1 MCTVTVRKSQSHSYH
16 WHFNVKLLQDV
27 LFCETFDI
35 FWIKWKK
42 QKNNYDD
49 IVQWWDIGKAQIRI
63 FCQNYIY
70 NTNGRIKK
78 TVFEL
83 EKEIQQIEGE
93 LSVGDAV
100 TVGKLE
106 EKKKI

>member
-1 MCTVTVRKSQSHSYH
+1 MGSLIIIYVCIIEINVRKSQSHNYH

-27 LFCETFDI
+27 LFCEKCHV
-35 FWIKWKK
+35 FWIEWKK

-63 FCQNYIY
+63 FCQNSIY

-78 TVFEL
+78 NCF
-83 EKEIQQIEGE
+83 
-93 LSVGDAV
+93 
-100 TVGKLE
+100 
-106 EKKKI
+106 

>member
-1 MCTVTVRKSQSHSYH
+1 M
-16 WHFNVKLLQDV
+16 KLLQDV
-27 LFCETFDI
+27 LFCEKCYV
-35 FWIKWKK
+35 FWIEWEKK
-42 QKNNYDD
+42 KNDD

-83 EKEIQQIEGE
+83 EKEIKQIEGE
-93 LSVGDAV
+93 LSV
-100 TVGKLE
+100 
-106 EKKKI
+106 